1 MADAPKGIPSRLSV
15 VTIGAHNVAALRAF
29 YESLGWESSTP
40 PGDFAAF
47 PLGGAVFTLY
57 DMRTLAEEAGDQ
69 AVPPAS
75 AFRGMTLAINV
86 DAIEDVDAAIDA
98 AVAAGAT
105 RLADPVTRDWGGRS
119 GYFADPEGNAWEVAW
134 LPNATFDDRGALV
147 WPY

>member
-1 MADAPKGIPSRLSV
+1 MPDGIPRRLSI
-15 VTIGAHNVAALRAF
+15 VTLGAHDVAALRAF
-29 YESLGWESSTP
+29 YERLGWESSTP

-57 DMRTLAEEAGDQ
+57 EMDKLAEEAGAQ
-69 AVPPAS
+69 PPPPGG
-75 AFRGMTLAINV
+75 FRGVSLAVNV
-86 DAIEDVDAAIDA
+86 DAIEDVDAVVDA

-134 LPNATFDDRGALV
+134 LPDSTFDERGALV